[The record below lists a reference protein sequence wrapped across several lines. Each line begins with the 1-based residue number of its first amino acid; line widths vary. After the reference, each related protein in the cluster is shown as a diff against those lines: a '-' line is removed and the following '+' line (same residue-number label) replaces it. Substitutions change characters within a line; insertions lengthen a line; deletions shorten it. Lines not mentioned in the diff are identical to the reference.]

1 MIDSFEK
8 KYDTPVIGLRN
19 HFWIDGIII
28 KGGGGKGQIVP
39 LLKNFGENFGIFGKS
54 VPSLGSDPI

>member
-28 KGGGGKGQIVP
+28 KGGEAKGKLSP
-39 LLKNFGENFGIFGKS
+39 LKNFGENFGIFGKS
-54 VPSLGSDPI
+54 VPPLSSDPI